1 MSKSPPSGL
10 ALILTFVALLVLAG
24 ASWLLASAGTGT
36 GVAMAIAAA
45 KALLIALFFMEL
57 VCASPVDRTIA
68 SIALIFVLLLT
79 LGALADVAYR

>member
-10 ALILTFVALLVLAG
+10 ALILTFIALIVLAA
-24 ASWLLASAGTGT
+24 ASWLLADAGTGT
-36 GVAMAIAAA
+36 GVALAIAAT
-45 KALLIALFFMEL
+45 KALLIGLFFMEL

-68 SIALIFVLLLT
+68 LVALGFVMLLT